1 MDEKQLKAAI
11 KKQITNA
18 VGFIGGEISE
28 ERQKAMEY
36 YLGEPLGNEID
47 GRSQV
52 VSTDVQDVIE
62 SVMPDIVRPFT
73 ASGEAV
79 KFDPV
84 GPEDE
89 QAAEAATDYVN
100 YVWNVDNQGFN
111 IFHDWFKDALLQK
124 NGIIKIWWDDSKK
137 TEKRKFTG
145 VTDDGLA
152 MLMNEDGVE
161 VLEHAEV
168 LNPMAEQLMQE
179 MGITELPDQLPP
191 ELMGVRT
198 HDVTIKREVP
208 RGRVCIENVP
218 PEEFLISKRSRA
230 LKGAPFV
237 AHRTWPTQSDLI
249 AQGFDK
255 EQIDELPDGDE
266 DTFNAEKN
274 ARHSDEEDM
283 ADEEADRAT
292 REILVHECY
301 LNIDW
306 DGDGIAEL
314 RKVTVGGPA
323 FEVLKYKDGT
333 LANEEVDDDP
343 FASVTP
349 IRMPHKFFGRSL
361 AELTQ
366 DLQAIKT
373 SIWRQVLD
381 NMYNVNNGRAAISNK
396 VSLEDYLDNKVG
408 APIRVDT
415 NSADAAG
422 HITPIL
428 TPPIGNHAF
437 PLLEYVDTVRE
448 TRTGINRLSQGL
460 DPDALKNTATGIN
473 QLLGR
478 SQQRTLMIAE
488 VFANGG
494 VKEAMRKVLKL
505 VIENQGQPRKIK
517 LKNQWI
523 DIDPREW
530 NAEMNLSIDVGLG
543 RGTQDQQIATMK
555 MVMDLQAGLM
565 AAQGGQPTGPFV
577 YPHHVSN
584 GARKFLESAGLKS
597 AEPYVAQITKEE
609 AQQIVQS
616 QQQAPP
622 PPEIML
628 EQMKQQGAQQQAQT
642 QAQLTQ
648 QKAELEAQTKQLEHA
663 LNMERLG
670 AETQLERTKIQG
682 KQFDL
687 EAEAQKTAMATA
699 AEENKKAM
707 ELAAKEHEVAMGLA
721 SQERS
726 AELDKASTEH
736 KHDLDLAAA
745 DHKAEAAGIKKPKK
759 KAKPGEPAK
768 PTVED
773 AVLELAKRIT
783 EQGEV
788 HKESIG
794 HQRKLVDHISK
805 SGEAQAELL
814 KGLKE
819 EMAHARKPRKAKKG
833 ADGSWQIE
841 HA

>member
-1 MDEKQLKAAI
+1 MAKAKKLDEKQLKAAI

-28 ERQKAMEY
+28 DRQKAMEY
-36 YLGEPLGNEID
+36 YLGEPMGNEID

-89 QAAEAATDYVN
+89 EAASQATDYCN
-100 YVWNVDNQGFN
+100 FIWNVDNPGFN

-137 TEKRKFTG
+137 TERKKLTG

-152 MLMNEDGVE
+152 LLMNEEGVE
-161 VLEHAEV
+161 VLEHTETI
-168 LNPMAEQLMQE
+168 NPVAQQMMQE
-179 MGITELPDQLPP
+179 MGITELPDELPP
-191 ELMGVRT
+191 ELIGVRT

-218 PEEFLISKRSRA
+218 PEEYLISKRARGQ
-230 LKGAPFV
+230 KGAPFQ

-249 AQGFDK
+249 AGGFDQ
-255 EQIDELPDGDE
+255 EQIDGLPDGDE
-266 DTFNAEKN
+266 DTFNSEKN

-301 LNIDW
+301 LYIDW
-306 DGDGIAEL
+306 DNDGIAEL
-314 RKVTVGGPA
+314 RKITVGGPQ
-323 FEVLKYKDGT
+323 FDILKYKDGT
-333 LANEEVDDDP
+333 LANEEVNDDP
-343 FASVTP
+343 FSSVTP

-361 AELTQ
+361 AELTM
-366 DLQAIKT
+366 DLQAMKT

-408 APIRVDT
+408 SPIRVDS
-415 NSADAAG
+415 NAPDVSG
-422 HITPIL
+422 HIAPIV

-494 VKEAMRKVLKL
+494 VKEAFRKILRL
-505 VIENQGQPRKIK
+505 VIENQDQARKIK
-517 LKNQWI
+517 LKKQWV
-523 DIDPREW
+523 DIDPRSW
-530 NAEMNLSIDVGLG
+530 NAEMNLTIDVGLG
-543 RGTQDQQIATMK
+543 RGTQDQQIATMAK
-555 MVMDLQAGLM
+555 VLEVQAKLIEY
-565 AAQGGQPTGPFV
+565 QGGLHGPMV
-577 YPHHVSN
+577 TMDRLRN
-584 GARKFLESAGLKS
+584 GSAKFLEAAGIKS
-597 AEPYVAQITKEE
+597 ADPYVAPITEEE
-609 AQQIVQS
+609 AQAYAQQ

-628 EQMKQQGAQQQAQT
+628 EQMKQQGAQQAIEMQAKL
-642 QAQLTQ
+642 AEH
-648 QKAELEAQTKQLEHA
+648 KAGLEAQGKQLEHG

-670 AETQLERTKIQG
+670 AERDLEAAKFRN

-687 EAEAQKTAMATA
+687 QSEEAKQ
-699 AEENKKAM
+699 
-707 ELAAKEHEVAMGLA
+707 AMGLA
-721 SQERS
+721 
-726 AELDKASTEH
+726 AEEH
-736 KHDLDLAAA
+736 KKAMDLAAHEKTTEINTQA
-745 DHKAEAAGIKKPKK
+745 AERKAKAAAKKPKA
-759 KAKPGEPAK
+759 KAA
-768 PTVED
+768 
-773 AVLELAKRIT
+773 
-783 EQGEV
+783 
-788 HKESIG
+788 
-794 HQRKLVDHISK
+794 
-805 SGEAQAELL
+805 
-814 KGLKE
+814 
-819 EMAHARKPRKAKKG
+819 
-833 ADGSWQIE
+833 
-841 HA
+841 